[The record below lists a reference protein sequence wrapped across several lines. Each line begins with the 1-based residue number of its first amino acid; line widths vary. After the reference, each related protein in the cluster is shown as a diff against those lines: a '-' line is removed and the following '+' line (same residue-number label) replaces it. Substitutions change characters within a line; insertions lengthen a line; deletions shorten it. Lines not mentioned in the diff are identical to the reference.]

1 MAVSSPARG
10 GSIRPYSSMSVMT
23 SHSRTVVL
31 PPMVGG
37 GRYGPL
43 NSAPRRRL
51 SATSLW
57 PFRTWTARGNDDGV
71 SRDGERRVGRSRQ
84 FLGKTRAPV
93 ARLKATNLP
102 LTRVVNTRLLEIVIA
117 PTGSVSTFVLHSMA
131 PVVAFS
137 ARTAPLAF
145 AAEGGAPFT

>member
-1 MAVSSPARG
+1 MMVFPAMA
-10 GSIRPYSSMSVMT
+10 SVEL
-23 SHSRTVVL
+23 VVL
-31 PPMVGG
+31 GSFWV
-37 GRYGPL
+37 
-43 NSAPRRRL
+43 
-51 SATSLW
+51 
-57 PFRTWTARGNDDGV
+57 
-71 SRDGERRVGRSRQ
+71 
-84 FLGKTRAPV
+84 KTRAPV

-145 AAEGGAPFT
+145 AADGGAPFTWTFLVKTKGTL